1 MKLTCLFAGAVS
13 GIVVGYYAP
22 WGQKE
27 PWALPYNKITH
38 LNYAFGSLHT
48 HATPAKITF
57 DDAVDGLK
65 LREVTQRAHA
75 NQAKVLISLGGWTGS
90 QTFSTVVRNATLR
103 AEFIHN
109 AMRFV
114 GKEYGLDGIDIDWEY
129 PGRQGIRCNVVD
141 GNDSQNYLM
150 LLKELRAALDVA
162 FPNQHKLITGAVRTS
177 PFDGA
182 DGRPMQDVSAFAK
195 YFDFIN
201 IMSYDIFNSLS
212 NTTGP
217 NAPFR
222 QNPYPDAQSFTQSID
237 AWINAGFPAQQLT
250 AGVPFYGH
258 SFTSATDM
266 RQNLATQIY
275 PRKQEIPRGDRSD
288 DLFTSPVCNE
298 GTAFSGVHK
307 YKYLRQEILVANPY
321 TSSGGYD
328 RYWDNVTLTP
338 WLYSQQTNHYISY
351 EDPNSITIKVHFAR
365 CRSLLGMMT
374 WELSL
379 DYNDELIDALNAYSG
394 FTVSEQT
401 CAPFHSSATSRFGL
415 PA

>member
-1 MKLTCLFAGAVS
+1 MKLTSVFAGAVS

-201 IMSYDIFNSLS
+201 IMSYDM
-212 NTTGP
+212 
-217 NAPFR
+217 
-222 QNPYPDAQSFTQSID
+222 
-237 AWINAGFPAQQLT
+237 
-250 AGVPFYGH
+250 
-258 SFTSATDM
+258 FTSA
-266 RQNLATQIY
+266 
-275 PRKQEIPRGDRSD
+275 
-288 DLFTSPVCNE
+288 SPHHRPQC
-298 GTAFSGVHK
+298 
-307 YKYLRQEILVANPY
+307 P
-321 TSSGGYD
+321 
-328 RYWDNVTLTP
+328 
-338 WLYSQQTNHYISY
+338 
-351 EDPNSITIKVHFAR
+351 
-365 CRSLLGMMT
+365 
-374 WELSL
+374 
-379 DYNDELIDALNAYSG
+379 
-394 FTVSEQT
+394 
-401 CAPFHSSATSRFGL
+401 L
-415 PA
+415 PPEHLP